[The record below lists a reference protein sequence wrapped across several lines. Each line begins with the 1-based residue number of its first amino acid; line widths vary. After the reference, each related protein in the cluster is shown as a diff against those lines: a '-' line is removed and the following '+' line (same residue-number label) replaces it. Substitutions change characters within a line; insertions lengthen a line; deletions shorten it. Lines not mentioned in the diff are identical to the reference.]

1 MENLVL
7 LSNKYG
13 MEFEISITNLPQ
25 INTFSLITYF
35 NIIHFSLNG
44 LCDAWAVPPSKS
56 LVVGL
61 VVLG

>member
-1 MENLVL
+1 
-7 LSNKYG
+7 

-44 LCDAWAVPPSKS
+44 LCDAWAVPPSKW